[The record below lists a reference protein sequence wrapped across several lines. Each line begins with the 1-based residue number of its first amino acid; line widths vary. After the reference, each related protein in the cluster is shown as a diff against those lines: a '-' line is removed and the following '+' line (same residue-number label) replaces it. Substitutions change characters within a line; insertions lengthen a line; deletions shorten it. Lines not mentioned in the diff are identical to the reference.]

1 MHRIGIVTPY
11 WNNITKAEFIE
22 IAQLAEDLGY
32 DSIWVPEMW
41 GRDAFSILGLLAA
54 NTKRIKLATGII
66 PVYSRSP
73 AIIAQTIATLDEIS
87 DGRMILGLGTSGPV
101 VIENWHGVAYESPLQ
116 RTREYV
122 EIIRMIL
129 NSERVNYDG
138 EIFKLKNFRLQFK
151 PLKKDIPIFVAA
163 MGSRNIQLTGEV
175 ADGWIPFLVPPE
187 QLQIGRNELKMGTEK
202 AGRISHHILVSPYI
216 PAAVSEDLEKAEEVI
231 KEYIAYYVGG
241 MGTFY
246 HKAMVRYGFKAEADQ
261 ILEAWTKGDK
271 SAAIQSVS
279 QEMMESLS
287 ISGSANSGKSK
298 ITEYIDNGADLPII
312 LFPPKASR
320 ELVRQTIEGLAPKN

>member
-1 MHRIGIVTPY
+1 MPRIGLVTPY
-11 WNNITKAEFIE
+11 WNNITKKEFIE
-22 IAQLAEDLGY
+22 IAKLAEDLGY

-54 NTKRIKLATGII
+54 NTTTIKLATGIVPI
-66 PVYSRSP
+66 YSRSP

-87 DGRMILGLGTSGPV
+87 DGRMLLGLGTSGPI
-101 VIENWHGVAYESPLQ
+101 VIENWHGAQYEKPLQ

-122 EIIRMIL
+122 EIIKMIL

-151 PLKKDIPIFVAA
+151 PSRENIPIFIAA
-163 MGSRNIQLTGEV
+163 MGSKNIQLTGEV
-175 ADGWIPFLVPPE
+175 ADGWIPFLAPPE
-187 QLQIGRNELKMGTEK
+187 HLEIGRNELNVGLEK
-202 AGRISHHILVSPYI
+202 AGKITDQIIVSPYI
-216 PAAVSEDLEKAEEVI
+216 PAAVSKDEELTKNVI

-246 HKAMVRYGFKAEADQ
+246 HRAMVRYGFKTEADQ
-261 ILEAWTKGDK
+261 ILDSWSKGDK
-271 SAAIQSVS
+271 GGAIECVS
-279 QEMMESLS
+279 SKMLNSFS
-287 ISGSANSGKSK
+287 ITGSAESGQSK
-298 ITEYIDNGADLPII
+298 IAQYIDSGADLPII

-320 ELVRQTIEGLAPKN
+320 ELVRETMEGLAPKN

>member
-1 MHRIGIVTPY
+1 MPRIGLVTPY
-11 WNNITKAEFIE
+11 WNNITKEEFIE

-54 NTKRIKLATGII
+54 NTTTIKLATGII

-87 DGRMILGLGTSGPV
+87 NGRMMLGLGTSGPI
-101 VIENWHGVAYESPLQ
+101 VIENWHGVPYEKPLQ

-122 EIIRMIL
+122 EIIKMIL
-129 NSERVNYDG
+129 NSERVTYEG

-151 PLKKDIPIFVAA
+151 PVRKNIPVFIAA
-163 MGSRNIQLTGEV
+163 MGSKNIQLTGEV
-175 ADGWIPFLVPPE
+175 ADGWIPFLVPPQHLE
-187 QLQIGRNELKMGTEK
+187 IGRKELSSGAEK
-202 AGRISHHILVSPYI
+202 AGKDVDHFCVSPYI
-216 PAAVSEDLEKAEEVI
+216 PAAVSTDEDLTKDVI

-246 HKAMVRYGFKAEADQ
+246 HQAMVRYGFKAEADQ
-261 ILEAWTKGDK
+261 ILEAWGKGDK
-271 SAAIQSVS
+271 GGAIESVS
-279 QEMMESLS
+279 PEMLESFS
-287 ISGSANSGKSK
+287 ISGNSESGQSK
-298 ITEYIDNGADLPII
+298 IAQYIESGADLPII

>member
-1 MHRIGIVTPY
+1 VLRIGLVTPY
-11 WNNITKAEFIE
+11 WNNITKEEFIE
-22 IAQLAEDLGY
+22 IARLAEDLGY

-41 GRDAFSILGLLAA
+41 GRDAFSILGLLATH
-54 NTKRIKLATGII
+54 TKKIKLATGII

-87 DGRMILGLGTSGPV
+87 DGRMMLGLGTSGPV
-101 VIENWHGVAYESPLQ
+101 VIENWHGAPYEKPLQ

-129 NSERVNYDG
+129 NSERVNYEGDV
-138 EIFKLKNFRLQFK
+138 FKLKNFRLQFK
-151 PLKKDIPIFVAA
+151 PINKNIPIFVAA
-163 MGSRNIQLTGEV
+163 MGSKNIQLTGEV

-187 QLQIGRNELKMGTEK
+187 HLENGKKELKAGAEK
-202 AGRISHHILVSPYI
+202 VRKALDQIVVSPYI
-216 PAAVSEDLEKAEEVI
+216 PAAVSLDESIAKDVI

-246 HKAMVRYGFKAEADQ
+246 HQAMVRYGFMTEADK
-261 ILEAWTKGDK
+261 IVEAWGKGDK
-271 SAAIQSVS
+271 SGAIESVS
-279 QEMMESLS
+279 QEMLESFS
-287 ISGSANSGKSK
+287 ICGNAESGQSK
-298 ITEYIDNGADLPII
+298 ITQYIDNGADLPII

-320 ELVRQTIEGLAPKN
+320 ELVRQTIEGLAPQN